1 MLVLRVAGL
10 LVAVA
15 LGVLVLLYMMSGERK
30 YLRIA
35 WRVFKV
41 SLFAVVLILL
51 ILFFERLVVMV

>member
-15 LGVLVLLYMMSGERK
+15 LGVLVLLYMASGERK

-35 WRVFKV
+35 WGVFKV
-41 SLFAVVLILL
+41 ALFAVVVFLL
-51 ILFFERLVVMV
+51 ILFFERLTEAV

>member
-30 YLRIA
+30 YLRIV

>member
-15 LGVLVLLYMMSGERK
+15 LGVLVLLYMASGERK

-35 WRVFKV
+35 WGVFKV
-41 SLFAVVLILL
+41 ALFAVLVFLL
-51 ILFFERLVVMV
+51 ILFFERLAEVV

>member
-30 YLRIA
+30 YLSIA

-41 SLFAVVLILL
+41 SLFAVVAILL